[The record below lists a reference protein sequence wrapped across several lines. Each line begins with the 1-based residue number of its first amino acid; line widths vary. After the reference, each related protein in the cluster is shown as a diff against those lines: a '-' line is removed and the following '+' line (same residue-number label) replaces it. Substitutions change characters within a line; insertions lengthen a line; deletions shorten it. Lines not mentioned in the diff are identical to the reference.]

1 MPKEYRS
8 GRRFRFIFIIIA
20 AIIAMASV
28 WATNVLVNELK
39 EEEHKK
45 IKTWAES
52 LALISTQPELDDL
65 HLQEDVTNAFYAYND
80 HLFNIIEENTTIPVI
95 LTDDLGEIV
104 EHKNIRNIPEQN
116 SETYLENKMQKF
128 AIKHERIVIPFDESE
143 NRYVYYDDSTV
154 LKQLRL
160 FPFVQLTIV
169 FIFIVISFLALTS
182 AQRAEQNRVWVGL
195 SKETAHQLGTPI
207 SSLMAWVEYFKT
219 KDIDPKLLN
228 EMDKDVQRLK
238 IIAERFSKIGSNA
251 DPERMDLATA
261 IGNAT
266 EYMSKRISS
275 KVKISTVLPE
285 EPIIIL
291 MNESLF
297 GWTLENLIKNAV
309 DAMDGK
315 GKININAFQKGK
327 KVMMDI
333 SDTGKGIPKS
343 KFDAVFQPGYTTK
356 TRGWGLGLSL
366 VKRIIESY
374 QKGKIYVYKSELNKG
389 TTFRIELNIDNF
401 LTPKAVSK
409 AYR

>member
-20 AIIAMASV
+20 AIIAMASL
-28 WATNVLVNELK
+28 WATNILVNELK

-45 IKTWAES
+45 IKIWTES
-52 LALISTQPELDDL
+52 LALIYSQPEFDDL
-65 HLQEDVTNAFYAYND
+65 DLREDIDNAFLSYTN
-80 HLFNIIEENTTIPVI
+80 HLTNIMEENTTIPVI
-95 LTDDLGEIV
+95 VTYDTGEIFDK
-104 EHKNIRNIPEQN
+104 KNIKNIPDQDPD
-116 SETYLENKMQKF
+116 LFLKNKVQKF
-128 AIKHERIVIPFDESE
+128 ASKHDRLTITIPLDENE
-143 NRYVYYDDSTV
+143 NLYQYVYYDDSTV
-154 LKQLRL
+154 LKRLRM
-160 FPFVQLTIV
+160 FPVVQLTVV
-169 FIFIVISFLALTS
+169 FIFIVIAFLALTS

-219 KDIDPKLLN
+219 KEIDSKLLN

-251 DPERMDLATA
+251 DPERIDLATA
-261 IGNAT
+261 IGNAV

-285 EPIIIL
+285 EPITIL

-297 GWTLENLIKNAV
+297 GWTIENLIKNAV

-315 GKININAFQKGK
+315 GKINIQVFQRGK
-327 KVMMDI
+327 KVIMDI
-333 SDTGKGIPKS
+333 SDTGKGIAKS

-366 VKRIIESY
+366 VKRIIESH

-389 TTFRIELNIDNF
+389 TTFRIELKIDN
-401 LTPKAVSK
+401 
-409 AYR
+409 